1 MALEERG
8 CTVLQELAHEKADL
22 FVHICKPSV
31 NLQAYVDY
39 PGDVFNWA
47 SHANDLS
54 LRDGYALFQRPILG
68 GFDDRSGVLV
78 DGTYA
83 EIAAEARSIA
93 AMNAD
98 IPFLLGADC
107 TLPTN
112 LDSGRI
118 RAAVTA
124 MRG

>member
-1 MALEERG
+1 M
-8 CTVLQELAHEKADL
+8 
-22 FVHICKPSV
+22 